1 MLNKSGRNGV
11 LMARRV
17 TVILDDDLIKKIR
30 AIQAKAIIQH
40 EYSVSFSRTVNELL
54 RKEFK

>member
-1 MLNKSGRNGV
+1 
-11 LMARRV
+11 MARRV

-30 AIQAKAIIQH
+30 AIQAKAITSQ
-40 EYSVSFSRTVNELL
+40 ECSVSFSRTVNELL